1 MGSDRSSSWS
11 VSWTLPSRLGRN
23 EEADVEA
30 RNVRVLDDRVLKKL
44 DDDPDGDENGDSLE
58 RSVREDDAGED
69 GVDMLGGGG
78 DRREMWLGRRQGR

>member
-1 MGSDRSSSWS
+1 M
-11 VSWTLPSRLGRN
+11 
-23 EEADVEA
+23 
-30 RNVRVLDDRVLKKL
+30 DDRVLKKL

-69 GVDMLGGGG
+69 GVDMPGEGG